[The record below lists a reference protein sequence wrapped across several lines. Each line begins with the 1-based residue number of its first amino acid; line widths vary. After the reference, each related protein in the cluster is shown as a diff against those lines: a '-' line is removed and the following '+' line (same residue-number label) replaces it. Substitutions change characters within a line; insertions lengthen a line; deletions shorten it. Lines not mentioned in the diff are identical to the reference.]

1 MAILPRTMAFINITS
16 AKGRPEMHKVSV
28 LIRDKELQYEGLRTS
43 LGLLLEDYEVRMFVL
58 HHEIEDFNEA
68 YSDNLGF
75 LEEMEGSFYSNNPV
89 NAKKYNFKYVHT
101 DQINCMLKESD
112 LIIPF

>member
-1 MAILPRTMAFINITS
+1 MAILLATMAFINITS
-16 AKGRPEMHKVSV
+16 EKDKAEMDKVSV
-28 LIRDKELQYEGLRTS
+28 LIKDKDLQYEGLRTS

-75 LEEMEGSFYSNNPV
+75 LEEMEGSFYSNNPA
-89 NAKKYNFKYVHT
+89 NAQKYNFKYVHI
-101 DQINCMLKESD
+101 DQISCMLKESD